1 MKNASLI
8 QVTGDDGLGFIAH
21 AYLKY
26 AIFTPAG
33 TVQYFQSLGLPGPL
47 AYVVMAAEFF
57 GGIALILGLW
67 TRWVSLALLP
77 IMLGAIFAH
86 SGNGFFFTAANGG
99 WEFPA
104 FWTVMLVVQALLG
117 DDWFP
122 YGLKRNYKPLDTFLR
137 YHYEQGLS
145 KRRFKPEDLFLP
157 ETLND

>member
-1 MKNASLI
+1 MTYAATERAPFSVSAANVDYAALLLR
-8 QVTGDDGLGFIAH
+8 VTMGIGFIAH

-33 TVQYFQSLGLPGPL
+33 TVQYFQALGLPGPL
-47 AYVVMAAEFF
+47 AYLVMAAEFF

-77 IMLGAIFAH
+77 VLLGAVFAH

-104 FWTVMLVVQALLG
+104 FWAVALAVQVLIGGGA
-117 DDWFP
+117 
-122 YGLKRNYKPLDTFLR
+122 YALKR
-137 YHYEQGLS
+137 
-145 KRRFKPEDLFLP
+145 
-157 ETLND
+157 

>member
-1 MKNASLI
+1 MTYAATERAPLSVSAATVHYAALLLRVSMGI
-8 QVTGDDGLGFIAH
+8 GFIAH

-47 AYVVMAAEFF
+47 AYLVMAAEFF
-57 GGIALILGLW
+57 GGIALILGFY

-86 SGNGFFFTAANGG
+86 AGNGFFFTAANGG

-104 FWTVMLVVQALLG
+104 FWAVALGVQALIG
-117 DDWFP
+117 
-122 YGLKRNYKPLDTFLR
+122 GGAHALKR
-137 YHYEQGLS
+137 
-145 KRRFKPEDLFLP
+145 
-157 ETLND
+157 

>member
-1 MKNASLI
+1 MTYAATERAPLSVSAANVDYAALLLRVSMGI
-8 QVTGDDGLGFIAH
+8 GFIAH

-77 IMLGAIFAH
+77 ILLGAIFAH
-86 SGNGFFFTAANGG
+86 AGNGFFFIAPNGG

-104 FWTVMLVVQALLG
+104 FWAVALGVQALIGGGALA
-117 DDWFP
+117 
-122 YGLKRNYKPLDTFLR
+122 LKR
-137 YHYEQGLS
+137 
-145 KRRFKPEDLFLP
+145 
-157 ETLND
+157 

>member
-1 MKNASLI
+1 MTYAATERSPLTVSAANVDIAALLLR
-8 QVTGDDGLGFIAH
+8 VTMGIGFIAH

-57 GGIALILGLW
+57 GGIALVLGLW

-77 IMLGAIFAH
+77 ILLGAVFAH
-86 SGNGFFFTAANGG
+86 AGNGFFFSAANGG

-104 FWTVMLVVQALLG
+104 FWAVALAVQALIGGGALA
-117 DDWFP
+117 
-122 YGLKRNYKPLDTFLR
+122 LKR
-137 YHYEQGLS
+137 
-145 KRRFKPEDLFLP
+145 
-157 ETLND
+157 

>member
-1 MKNASLI
+1 MSYAATERAPFTVSAASVDYAALLLRVSMGI
-8 QVTGDDGLGFIAH
+8 GFIAH

-57 GGIALILGLW
+57 GGIALILGLY

-86 SGNGFFFTAANGG
+86 AGNGFFFTAANGG

-104 FWTVMLVVQALLG
+104 FWAVALAVQALIG
-117 DDWFP
+117 
-122 YGLKRNYKPLDTFLR
+122 GGAHALKR
-137 YHYEQGLS
+137 
-145 KRRFKPEDLFLP
+145 
-157 ETLND
+157 

>member
-1 MKNASLI
+1 MTYAATERTPFSVSAANVDYAALLLR
-8 QVTGDDGLGFIAH
+8 VTMGVGFIAH

-47 AYVVMAAEFF
+47 AYVVIAAEFF

-77 IMLGAIFAH
+77 ILLGAVFAH
-86 SGNGFFFTAANGG
+86 AGNGFFFSAANGG

-104 FWTVMLVVQALLG
+104 FWAVALAVQALIGGGALA
-117 DDWFP
+117 
-122 YGLKRNYKPLDTFLR
+122 LKR
-137 YHYEQGLS
+137 
-145 KRRFKPEDLFLP
+145 
-157 ETLND
+157 

>member
-1 MKNASLI
+1 MTYAATERAPLTASAANVDYAALLLRVSMGI
-8 QVTGDDGLGFIAH
+8 GFIAH

-57 GGIALILGLW
+57 GGIALILGAW

-86 SGNGFFFTAANGG
+86 AGNGFFFTAANGG

-104 FWTVMLVVQALLG
+104 FWAAALGVQALIG
-117 DDWFP
+117 GGAFA
-122 YGLKRNYKPLDTFLR
+122 LKR
-137 YHYEQGLS
+137 
-145 KRRFKPEDLFLP
+145 
-157 ETLND
+157 

>member
-1 MKNASLI
+1 MTYAATERAPLSVSAAGVDYAALLLR
-8 QVTGDDGLGFIAH
+8 VTMGIGFIAH

-33 TVQYFQSLGLPGPL
+33 TVQYFQSIGLPGPL

-86 SGNGFFFTAANGG
+86 AGNGFFFTAANGG

-104 FWTVMLVVQALLG
+104 FWAVALAVQALIGGGALA
-117 DDWFP
+117 
-122 YGLKRNYKPLDTFLR
+122 LKR
-137 YHYEQGLS
+137 
-145 KRRFKPEDLFLP
+145 
-157 ETLND
+157 

>member
-1 MKNASLI
+1 MTYAATERAPLSVSSSTVDYAALLLRVSMGI
-8 QVTGDDGLGFIAH
+8 GFIAH

-47 AYVVMAAEFF
+47 AYLVMAAEFF

-104 FWTVMLVVQALLG
+104 FWAVALAVQALIGGGALA
-117 DDWFP
+117 
-122 YGLKRNYKPLDTFLR
+122 LKR
-137 YHYEQGLS
+137 
-145 KRRFKPEDLFLP
+145 
-157 ETLND
+157 

>member
-1 MKNASLI
+1 MTYAATERAPLAASAASVDYAALLLR
-8 QVTGDDGLGFIAH
+8 VSMGVGFIAH

-57 GGIALILGLW
+57 GGIALVLGLW

-86 SGNGFFFTAANGG
+86 AGNGFFFTAANGG

-104 FWTVMLVVQALLG
+104 FWAVALAVQALIG
-117 DDWFP
+117 GGAFA
-122 YGLKRNYKPLDTFLR
+122 LKR
-137 YHYEQGLS
+137 
-145 KRRFKPEDLFLP
+145 
-157 ETLND
+157 